1 MNRRRITIVLCTILP
16 LFLMGCQTYT
26 AAKGKAAIQP
36 TASVA
41 EEKTITKYSVL
52 QEENE
57 ALLREEALQ
66 EQQEQAA
73 LVEQQQAER
82 DKRIAFL
89 TEREQELES
98 SLTTLNSRLKEA
110 TKENQQLVDSLT
122 ELTMEKEEILL
133 DTQLSSQES
142 AQRIE
147 QLNAQNAERIEEL
160 KQQNTK
166 LANEM
171 LELQSMIEENQTLQQ
186 EQITE
191 RLRLEQEQEALLSE
205 QEKQRNSAWQEL
217 SDERDVLASENHVLR
232 AQIEELK
239 QQNTQLATDMS
250 ELKSL
255 IKENQTLQQE
265 QQAKMLRLEQEQED
279 LLSEQEG
286 QRNVAYQELSDESDT
301 LASENSMLKAQVEE
315 LKQQNVQL
323 ANEISELKS
332 LIEENQTLQQEQ
344 EALLSEQEGQ
354 RNVAYRELSDER
366 DALSSE
372 VRMLKAQLEE
382 KTLTIEEKIRLEQ
395 LRSDEIQRLEQER
408 LAKRLE
414 QEAKEKRIASQ
425 AEEKRLAL
433 EKEWRQIPP
442 LDQITY
448 PRLYKTEMPTSLA
461 QEGETLR
468 ALMLPLDDVPWKDS
482 KIVTEVHQSIQD
494 LGVPI
499 VFVTGHM
506 ENVIALVREMR
517 SNAAIF
523 STGAIIT
530 SFPIQEL
537 SAFGAEIQY
546 QEKKN
551 LRLIV
556 ANLPEYQVVEAFARN
571 GGWQATQKKLSESRL
586 NQMKGIV
593 GEGSLTVATLLGAS
607 LYEPSYRDWN
617 TFSPVAYR
625 QVDYLWPLS
634 DFLENEGF
642 YDTYRLTHFSEATNA
657 GNTLITPTWS
667 ERVDFIYSRKI
678 LPLESAM
685 LTIGGESAPDERGIS
700 RFGVLGTFL
709 VP

>member
-52 QEENE
+52 QEEKE
-57 ALLREEALQ
+57 ALLGEKALQ
-66 EQQEQAA
+66 EQQEQTA
-73 LVEQQQAER
+73 LVAQQQAER
-82 DKRIAFL
+82 EKKIAFL

-110 TKENQQLVDSLT
+110 TKENQQLVDSLA
-122 ELTMEKEEILL
+122 ELALEKEKILL

-171 LELQSMIEENQTLQQ
+171 LELQSLIEENQTLQQ

-217 SDERDVLASENHVLR
+217 SDERDVLASENHVLK

-239 QQNTQLATDMS
+239 QQNA
-250 ELKSL
+250 
-255 IKENQTLQQE
+255 
-265 QQAKMLRLEQEQED
+265 
-279 LLSEQEG
+279 
-286 QRNVAYQELSDESDT
+286 
-301 LASENSMLKAQVEE
+301 
-315 LKQQNVQL
+315 QL

-332 LIEENQTLQQEQ
+332 LIEEDQTLLQEQ
-344 EALLSEQEGQ
+344 QAKMLRLEQEHEALLSEQERQ
-354 RNVAYRELSDER
+354 WDSTWQELSDER

-395 LRSDEIQRLEQER
+395 LRSDEIQRLEQEQ

-414 QEAKEKRIASQ
+414 QEAQKKRIASQ
-425 AEEKRLAL
+425 EEEKRLAQ

-461 QEGETLR
+461 QEGEMLR
-468 ALMLPLDDVPWKDS
+468 VLMLPLDDTPWKDS
-482 KIVTEVHQSIQD
+482 KIVTEVHQSIRD
-494 LGVPI
+494 LEVPI

-625 QVDYLWPLS
+625 QIDYLWPLS

-657 GNTLITPTWS
+657 GNTLVTPAWS

-678 LPLESAM
+678 LPLNSAM
-685 LTIGGESAPDERGIS
+685 LTIGGESAPDESGIS

>member
-1 MNRRRITIVLCTILP
+1 
-16 LFLMGCQTYT
+16 MGCQTYT

-232 AQIEELK
+232 AQI
-239 QQNTQLATDMS
+239 
-250 ELKSL
+250 
-255 IKENQTLQQE
+255 
-265 QQAKMLRLEQEQED
+265 
-279 LLSEQEG
+279 
-286 QRNVAYQELSDESDT
+286 
-301 LASENSMLKAQVEE
+301 EE